1 MTLLWRRAVRRFRL
15 PVRDDSGFSLLEA
28 VIALVVATSAFAA
41 MAAGTMSAIRATMMA
56 RESQQAADFMGAQL
70 EYDRNLD
77 FGAVAS
83 DAAQLAASGDP
94 LLTNC
99 SGNTCFDPGTGV
111 PERVYT
117 ATGAGVP
124 YNTTETATQT
134 NNTQYKVHAFV
145 TAPNWAQRSYY
156 RRVTVVVTWQDGKN
170 GTTHTRRD
178 STIITYTQ
186 RGLPLPVFKVTP
198 IGSVSKSLNPGATAV
213 FGFTVTNQGAPD
225 RFDLAKSDTY
235 TPGWSWYL
243 DNGDGAYDP
252 TTDTT
257 VMTDTDGDGIIDTGK
272 LDPNGTVK
280 VWMVRTIDS
289 TITTSQSQNTTLSV
303 TSLAQPLAAG
313 GVQTLAF
320 VANVVVGVVTPS
332 PSPSGS
338 VTPTPS
344 ATPATDCSAAS
355 SATGSASSGYTLRSY
370 ILHNLATPQDSVA
383 QATLAMSPTSP
394 YASTLYK
401 YSTDVLANQPGRVLV
416 PGLFSDVFASSLDT
430 SKVADWRYP
439 VGAKAYSG
447 NAAVNLWVAPPAG
460 NTLATVSL
468 QAYVYKYT
476 KVGNSY
482 AAAQV
487 ATIPLA
493 ISPHS
498 CTGFQQVGGTGA
510 ISIPASGNGRL
521 TANDWLGVRIVN
533 QGTANVRIAY
543 DVLGVYPSAL
553 VLPEN

>member
-1 MTLLWRRAVRRFRL
+1 MTLPWRRAVRRFRL

-70 EYDRNLD
+70 EAYRNLD
-77 FGAVAS
+77 FGSVAN
-83 DAAQLAASGDP
+83 DAAQLSASGDP

-124 YNTTETATQT
+124 YNTTVTATQS
-134 NNTQYKVHAFV
+134 NNTQYKVHSFV

-198 IGSVSKSLNPGATAV
+198 IGAVSKSVNPGATAV

-225 RFDLAKSDTY
+225 RFNLSENDAY
-235 TPGWSWYL
+235 TWNWYL
-243 DNGDGAYDP
+243 DDGDGAYDP

-272 LDPNGTVK
+272 LDPNGTIK

-289 TITTSQSQNTTLSV
+289 TITTSQVQNTTLSV
-303 TSLAQPLAAG
+303 TSVAQPLAAG

-320 VANVVVGVVTPS
+320 AANVVVGVITPS

-338 VTPTPS
+338 STPTPS
-344 ATPATDCSAAS
+344 STPVTDCSAAS
-355 SATGSASSGYTLRSY
+355 SASGSASSGYSLRSY

-383 QATLAMSPTSP
+383 QGTLVMSQTSP
-394 YASTLYK
+394 YASTFYK

-416 PGLFSDVFASSLDT
+416 PGIASDAFASSLNT

-447 NAAVNLWVAPPAG
+447 TAAVNLWVAPPTG
-460 NTLATVSL
+460 NTLATVNL
-468 QAYVYKYT
+468 AAYVYEYT
-476 KVGNSY
+476 KAGSSY
-482 AAAQV
+482 AATQV
-487 ATIPLA
+487 ATIPLV
-493 ISPHS
+493 ISPHT

-521 TANDWLGVRIVN
+521 TSNDWLGVRVVN
-533 QGTANVRIAY
+533 LGTANVRIAY